1 MVLKEL
7 SKLSVPQSIYYAKE
21 LDSNDPL
28 DRFKTEFYIP
38 EHSIYMDGN
47 SLGLLSKRAESALL
61 QSMEDWKTHGI
72 NGWTDAKQ
80 PWFYMAEELG
90 KMTAP
95 LIGAKEEETITTGSI
110 TTNLHQMLSTFYKPN
125 GTKTKI
131 LADSLTFPSDIYAIK
146 AQLDLHGL
154 QPKEHLIQVTSS
166 DGRTINEDDIINE
179 MTNEVSLVL
188 LPSVLYR
195 SGQLLDIKKITKAA
209 HEKNII
215 IGFDLAHSI
224 GVVPHELHNWGVDFA
239 VWCTYKYLNSGPG
252 GVGGLFVHEK
262 HLGLKPGL
270 AGWFGS
276 KKDVQFDMSHD
287 LEHAQSAGA
296 FQIGTPHIFSMSTL
310 NGSLEIFSEAGIH
323 QIREKSLKLT
333 RYLMELTSLKLH
345 HYGFT
350 IANPDEDLRRGGH
363 VCLEHPEAAR
373 ICKALKNNGVIPDFR
388 SPNVIR
394 LAPIAL
400 YTSFEDVWNVVQTL
414 EEIMDSKEY
423 EQFTNHRNIIA

>member
-1 MVLKEL
+1 MN
-7 SKLSVPQSIYYAKE
+7 KLSVPQSIYHAKE
-21 LDSNDPL
+21 LDRNDHL
-28 DRFKTEFYIP
+28 NGFKDEFYTP

-110 TTNLHQMLSTFYKPN
+110 TTNLHQMLSTFYKPQ
-125 GTKTKI
+125 GSKMKI

-146 AQLDLHGL
+146 AQLELHGL
-154 QPKEHLIQVTSS
+154 DPEEHLIQVNSS
-166 DGRTINEDDIINE
+166 DGRTINEDDIINK
-179 MTNEVSLVL
+179 MTCEVALIL

-209 HEKNII
+209 HEKDIV

-224 GVVPHELHNWGVDFA
+224 GVIPHDLHEWGVDFA

-252 GVGGLFVHEK
+252 GVGGLYVHEK
-262 HLGLKPGL
+262 HLGQKPGL
-270 AGWFGS
+270 AGWFSS

-287 LEHAQSAGA
+287 LDHAQSAGA

-310 NGSLEIFSEAGIH
+310 IGSLEIFSEAGIH
-323 QIREKSLKLT
+323 HIREKSLKLT
-333 RYLMELTSLKLH
+333 RYLMDLTNEKLLD
-345 HYGFT
+345 YGFT
-350 IANPDEDLRRGGH
+350 IANPNEDHRRGGH

-373 ICKALKNNGVIPDFR
+373 ICKALKNSGVVPDFR
-388 SPNVIR
+388 APNVIR

-400 YTSFEDVWNVVQTL
+400 YTSFEDVWNVVHIL
-414 EEIMDSKEY
+414 EEIMDSKKY
-423 EQFTNHRNIIA
+423 EQYSNNRNIIA